1 MRARLLED
9 WLDKIGERGFEV
21 PFSQVLVT
29 QGHKVLRMGHS
40 PIEHGKDIITRDA
53 KRRLHAYQL
62 KQGSIDL
69 KEWEKIHPQ
78 VVALVE
84 SAVDH
89 PNVRGERF
97 QPWLV
102 ISGSF
107 SAPVLNRI
115 STHNQTWR
123 QRGLP
128 TLKVI
133 SGKELLAEFSNLA
146 SDFWPV
152 ELLEIEAFIALFQK
166 PGPAFIDKAGYSRF
180 CLNLLKGGGT
190 VKAEVA
196 RRISALNIFVSYL
209 LSKAYATG
217 NHWAAVEGWTV
228 AGSHILWAANRWNLP
243 QKHWTATF
251 ELANSAALSALA
263 KLKDEAL
270 ADKAMDPHTLEWDEI
285 TRARGTYVAGA
296 VSAWFLI
303 QSATADAADS
313 TRGYDF
319 VRDLARGRRTLIWG
333 ESAIPFYI
341 AMVIF
346 LGNAGGN
353 RLDEGLLLSLV
364 RALTATNGRRSRRG
378 LADPYEDADEALE
391 RSLRRMQK
399 TAPRPRMHI
408 GRAFT
413 LEGLVLLCAR
423 RLLKVPL
430 ESCWPAITYVDFVK
444 FIPDEPNDFLLWH
457 VSEGSLDS
465 RVPARTQSWA
475 KLLTMARSKDYRRNL
490 PTALLDRPGFAL
502 LFALVFPQ
510 RLTSDLVLFLDDSL
524 RLSFGQPHQS

>member
-21 PFSQVLVT
+21 PFLQVLVT

-62 KQGSIDL
+62 KQGSLDL
-69 KEWEKIHPQ
+69 KEWENIYPQ

-84 SAVDH
+84 TAVDH
-89 PNVRGERF
+89 PNVGAERY

-107 SAPVLNRI
+107 SIPVLNRI
-115 STHNQTWR
+115 TTHNQVWKR
-123 QRGLP
+123 RGLP
-128 TLKVI
+128 ILKVI
-133 SGKELLAEFSNLA
+133 SGKELLAEFSNLS

-152 ELLEIEAFIALFQK
+152 ELVEIEAFIALFQK
-166 PGPAFIDKAGYSRF
+166 PGTAFIDKAGYAKF
-180 CLNLLKGGGT
+180 CMKLLKGGGS

-209 LSKAYATG
+209 LSKAYAAG

-228 AGSHILWAANRWNLP
+228 AGSHILWAAKKWNLP
-243 QKHWTATF
+243 QKHWIAAF
-251 ELANSAALSALA
+251 ELAHGAALTALA
-263 KLKDEAL
+263 KLKDETL
-270 ADKAMDPHTLEWDEI
+270 ADNAMDPRTLEWDEI

-296 VSAWFLI
+296 VSAWFLV
-303 QSATADAADS
+303 QGAKADTVDS
-313 TRGYDF
+313 KRGYYF
-319 VRDLARGRRTLIWG
+319 VRALTSERRTLIWG

-346 LGNAGGN
+346 LGNAGGD

-364 RALTATNGRRSRRG
+364 QMLTSTNGRRSRQG
-378 LADPYEDADEALE
+378 LADPYEAADEVLE
-391 RSLRRMQK
+391 RSLRRIKNSSPQ
-399 TAPRPRMHI
+399 PRMHT

-413 LEGLVLLCAR
+413 LEGLVFLCAR

-430 ESCWPAITYVDFVK
+430 EVCWPAITYVDFVQ
-444 FIPDEPNDFLLWH
+444 FIPDELNDFLLWH
-457 VSEGSLDS
+457 VDEGSLDS
-465 RVPARTQSWA
+465 RQPERPQSWT
-475 KLLTMARSKDYRRNL
+475 KLLATSRSKDYRRNL
-490 PTALLDRPGFAL
+490 PTALLDRPQFAI
-502 LFALVFPQ
+502 LFALVYPQ
-510 RLTSDLVLFLDDSL
+510 RLTPDLVLLLDDTL
-524 RLSFGQPHQS
+524 RQRFGVSN

>member
-9 WLDKIGERGFEV
+9 WLAKIGERGFEV

-53 KRRLHAYQL
+53 KRLLHAYQL
-62 KQGSIDL
+62 KQGSVDL
-69 KEWEKIHPQ
+69 KEWEKIYPQ

-84 SAVDH
+84 TAVDH
-89 PNVRGERF
+89 PNVGRERF

-107 SAPVLNRI
+107 SAPVLDRI
-115 STHNQTWR
+115 SNHNKEWKR
-123 QRGLP
+123 RGLP

-133 SGKELLAEFSNLA
+133 CGKELLAEFSNLA

-152 ELLEIEAFIALFQK
+152 ALQEIEAFIALYQK
-166 PGPAFIDKAGYSRF
+166 PGRAFIDKAGYAKF
-180 CLNLLKGGGT
+180 CLDLINGGGT

-196 RRISALNIFVSYL
+196 RRLSALNIFVSYL

-217 NHWAAVEGWTV
+217 NHWAVVEGWTV
-228 AGSHILWAANRWNLP
+228 AGSHILWAAKKWNLP
-243 QKHWTATF
+243 QKQWMAAF
-251 ELANSAALSALA
+251 DLAQSAALSALA

-270 ADKAMDPHTLEWDEI
+270 VEKAMDPHTLEWDEI
-285 TRARGTYVAGA
+285 TRVRGTYVAGA
-296 VSAWFLI
+296 VSAWFLV
-303 QSATADAADS
+303 QSTTVDATEIK
-313 TRGYDF
+313 RGYDY
-319 VRDLARGRRTLIWG
+319 VRGLTGGRRTLIWG
-333 ESAIPFYI
+333 ESSMPFYV
-341 AMVIF
+341 AMVTF
-346 LGNAGGN
+346 LSNAGGD

-364 RALTATNGRRSRRG
+364 RMLAATNGRRSRQG
-378 LADPYEDADEALE
+378 LADPYEDADAALE
-391 RSLRRMQK
+391 SALRRMK
-399 TAPRPRMHI
+399 NTTPRPRTHT

-413 LEGLVLLCAR
+413 LEGLVFLCAR

-430 ESCWPAITYVDFVK
+430 ETHWPAITYVDFVK
-444 FIPDEPNDFLLWH
+444 FIPDELNDFLLWH
-457 VSEGSLDS
+457 VDKGSLDS
-465 RVPARTQSWA
+465 RQPGRSWM
-475 KLLTMARSKDYRRNL
+475 KLLATVRSKDHLQKL
-490 PTALLDRPGFAL
+490 PPALLDRPVFAL

-524 RLSFGQPHQS
+524 RVSFGRTKNR